1 MDTKEQI
8 DEDHERRPLLKP
20 IVDEVVIESSGK
32 KDEVVK
38 EYGGNEEKAKALK
51 NVGASGAE

>member
-8 DEDHERRPLLKP
+8 DKDHERRPLLKP
-20 IVDEVVIESSGK
+20 VVDDVVIERSGK
-32 KDEVVK
+32 KDEVVQ